1 MPKHPKRP
9 KRTAAELAVER
20 ALARG
25 VYDSMT
31 NAMGHPPTPRGRY
44 AGLVTFAGWLF
55 LAALVTAVLAVA
67 CSR

>member
-1 MPKHPKRP
+1 MPKHP

-31 NAMGHPPTPRGRY
+31 NAMGHPPVPRRSRT
-44 AGLVTFAGWLF
+44 ASIVMTWAGWLVVAVF
-55 LAALVTAVLAVA
+55 IVGALAYA
-67 CSR
+67 CR